1 MKNPLII
8 TIGREYG
15 SGGRQIGQA
24 LAKRLG
30 ISYYDKEIITLAAQK
45 SGLSDEF
52 IANNELRVRSGLMQN
67 LAASASYHNGF
78 FAQQY
83 LPLSENIFIAQ
94 AQVIRDIAARESAV
108 IVGRC
113 ADYILEGRENTINVF
128 VHAPMEARVKRI
140 MALHNIDE
148 AAAMKEISRSDKERG
163 NHYFRYTDMK
173 WGKAQ
178 NYDICVNSALMGVE
192 KTAEMLAKLA
202 QIEERA

>member
-52 IANNELRVRSGLMQN
+52 IANNEQRVRSGLMQN

-83 LPLSENIFIAQ
+83 LPLS
-94 AQVIRDIAARESAV
+94 
-108 IVGRC
+108 
-113 ADYILEGRENTINVF
+113 
-128 VHAPMEARVKRI
+128 
-140 MALHNIDE
+140 
-148 AAAMKEISRSDKERG
+148 
-163 NHYFRYTDMK
+163 
-173 WGKAQ
+173 
-178 NYDICVNSALMGVE
+178 
-192 KTAEMLAKLA
+192 
-202 QIEERA
+202 